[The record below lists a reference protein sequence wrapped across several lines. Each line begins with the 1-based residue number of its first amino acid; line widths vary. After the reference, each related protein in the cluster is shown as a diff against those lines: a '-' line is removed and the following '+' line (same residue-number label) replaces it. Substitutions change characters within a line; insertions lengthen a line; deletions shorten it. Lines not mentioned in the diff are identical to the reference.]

1 MWFEALLGIP
11 IGGEMKA
18 ATIAASKVNAN
29 IMLIDRTQSAT
40 RTYFTDRTVEAVLC
54 REGEIDRIQRA
65 MCPCMTTAARC
76 YTVHNCL
83 Y

>member
-40 RTYFTDRTVEAVLC
+40 RTYFTDRTVEQSCAARARSIGFNVLC
-54 REGEIDRIQRA
+54 VR
-65 MCPCMTTAARC
+65 
-76 YTVHNCL
+76 V
-83 Y
+83 